1 MDIDDPKESD
11 DQKLCDDRKVI
22 SQEFLAFQ
30 NQKVSSS
37 FDGLVF
43 QETFKLR
50 LNLKF
55 KKSYFSFIYGSISD
69 TSESGYFSI
78 IRVIVFHLGTVP
90 TAHSPPNNLCIVF
103 RILEV
108 LETYNWTLVNDKL
121 S

>member
-1 MDIDDPKESD
+1 MDVDDPKESD

-43 QETFKLR
+43 QETSKLR

-90 TAHSPPNNLCIVF
+90 SAHTVSSPSSSRCIVF

-108 LETYNWTLVNDKL
+108 LETSN
-121 S
+121 

>member
-55 KKSYFSFIYGSISD
+55 KKSYFSLTGNSP
-69 TSESGYFSI
+69 
-78 IRVIVFHLGTVP
+78 GTIQGLKA
-90 TAHSPPNNLCIVF
+90 TC
-103 RILEV
+103 
-108 LETYNWTLVNDKL
+108 
-121 S
+121 